1 MAPDLTLDRMFV
13 SGAPVAPLPAEELL
27 AFLLQAGALLGTA
40 VILGRLAQR
49 VGLPA
54 IVGELCAG
62 VLLGPSV
69 VGALGVWDGP
79 SVGQLHLLDAAGMF
93 GVLLLVGC
101 SGTELDL
108 RLVRKRGATAAKIS
122 AGGLL
127 VPLVLG
133 VSAGFVIPLSLLS
146 GGADRTVTAL
156 FLGVAMCVSAIPVI
170 AKTLLDMNLLHRSV
184 GQLILSAAVVDD
196 IFGWMMLSVVSA
208 MATTGLR
215 AGTVVGSAI
224 AIAAVVLIAAF
235 VLRPLARVVLR
246 RGQVLGPVTVIILL
260 GAAGTQALEIE
271 AVFGAL
277 VCGVVIASVLP
288 DPEALAP
295 LRKVVLT
302 VLAPLFF
309 ALAGLRMDLTAL
321 ADPGVAAVAAS
332 ILVLAVV
339 GKFLGAGVGALA
351 GGLTRWEALAC
362 GAGMNARGVIE
373 VIVAMTGLRLG
384 VLNTA
389 AYTSIVLVAITTS
402 LMAPPLLRW
411 AMNRI
416 EHTAED
422 QLRLNWPQVP
432 DKQERSEIP

>member
-1 MAPDLTLDRMFV
+1 M
-13 SGAPVAPLPAEELL
+13 APLPAEALL
-27 AFLLQAGALLGTA
+27 AFLLQAGALLGTS
-40 VILGRLAQR
+40 VILGRLAR
-49 VGLPA
+49 KVGLPA
-54 IVGELCAG
+54 IVGELGAG

-79 SVGQLHLLDAAGMF
+79 SAGQLHLLDAAGMF

-122 AGGLL
+122 VGGLL
-127 VPLVLG
+127 LPLVLG

-170 AKTLLDMNLLHRSV
+170 AKTLLDMNLLHRTV

-215 AGTVVGSAI
+215 AGTVIGSVI
-224 AIAAVVLIAAF
+224 VIAAVVLIAAF

-277 VCGVVIASVLP
+277 ICGVVIASVLP

-302 VLAPLFF
+302 VLAPLYF

-321 ADPGVAAVAAS
+321 ADPRVAAVAAS

-416 EHTAED
+416 EHTAEE
-422 QLRLNWPQVP
+422 QLRLNWPQAP